1 MLCDENN
8 ATVMEM
14 FKHASVYFVRGAV
27 RRCAAASE
35 SVCVCVCVCVCVRA
49 QMSTSAAN
57 SHSALLWQILHLSEY
72 SKSSVPALC
81 KNTYM

>member
-35 SVCVCVCVCVCVRA
+35 SVCVCVCVCVCA
-49 QMSTSAAN
+49 CAN
-57 SHSALLWQILHLSEY
+57 VHFSRQLAL
-72 SKSSVPALC
+72 SSSLADTPSV
-81 KNTYM
+81 